1 MISRKNTS
9 ICIIFEGEGTSM
21 DADAFPRNI
30 SASVT
35 VPQIDWEGLVVEIH
49 YSHAMLPRS
58 ELGNIETYQYQ
69 C

>member
-1 MISRKNTS
+1 
-9 ICIIFEGEGTSM
+9 M

-49 YSHAMLPRS
+49 YSHAMSPRS